1 MTFYLYSGAG
11 NTFVVLDGREII
23 SEMDNAA
30 KSECE
35 CGENCECGGNGEDC
49 GCHHGEEGEHHC
61 CGHHG
66 EEGEHHCCGHHGEEG
81 EHHCCHD
88 HGDEGEQHC
97 CGHHGGGGCCHGG
110 GASPWERYVQDVCD
124 HFKTDGLMMLLPSER
139 FDFEMAFFN
148 PDGTGGM
155 MCGNGGRCIVAFADY
170 LGIKPADGKTYHFV
184 AGDGPHTG
192 EILGD
197 NGDAKTVRI
206 RMTDVSAFCPVL
218 DGWYVDTGTRHFVKF
233 VPEVEGL
240 NMDEEGK
247 RYRWDPVFAPVGAN
261 ANFVKAEPDRL
272 VVRTFEKGVEG
283 ETLACGTG
291 ITASAIAS
299 WLGSAG
305 AEGLPHA
312 WREEGGRIIV
322 PVRAREDN
330 LQVEFKPVYA
340 SDTVVGFTDV
350 YLTGPARL
358 YGTK

>member
-11 NTFVVLDGREII
+11 NNFVVLDGREII
-23 SEMDNAA
+23 SEMENAA
-30 KSECE
+30 KCDGECKCGCQDGE
-35 CGENCECGGNGEDC
+35 PPCKCGEHEHDC
-49 GCHHGEEGEHHC
+49 GCHGHEEK
-61 CGHHG
+61 
-66 EEGEHHCCGHHGEEG
+66 
-81 EHHCCHD
+81 HHCCH
-88 HGDEGEQHC
+88 G
-97 CGHHGGGGCCHGG
+97 GGGGCCGGHG
-110 GASPWERYVQDVCD
+110 WEAYVQDMCD
-124 HFKTDGLMMLLPSER
+124 HFKTDGMMLLLPSER
-139 FDFEMAFFN
+139 CDFEMAFFN

-170 LGIKPADGKTYHFV
+170 LGIKPSDGRIYHFE

-192 EILGD
+192 EILSVTPDQAVDGVV
-197 NGDAKTVRI
+197 KTVRI
-206 RMTDVSAFCPVL
+206 RMTDVHVFCPVL
-218 DGWYVDTGTRHFVKF
+218 DGWFVDTGTRHFVKF

-261 ANFVKAEPDRL
+261 ANFVKSEPERL

-305 AEGLPHA
+305 ADGVPHA
-312 WREEGGRIIV
+312 WHEENGRIVV
-322 PVRAREDN
+322 PVRARQDD

-340 SDTVVGFTDV
+340 GETIVGFTDV
-350 YLTGPARL
+350 YLTGPALL
-358 YGTK
+358 YGTE

>member
-49 GCHHGEEGEHHC
+49 GCHHGEEGEHQC
-61 CGHHG
+61 CHDHA
-66 EEGEHHCCGHHGEEG
+66 EEGEH
-81 EHHCCHD
+81 
-88 HGDEGEQHC
+88 HC

-218 DGWYVDTGTRHFVKF
+218 DGWFVDTGTRHFVKF

-240 NMDEEGK
+240 NMEEEGK

-291 ITASAIAS
+291 ITASCIAA
-299 WLGSAG
+299 WLETKPQPSD
-305 AEGLPHA
+305 E
-312 WREEGGRIIV
+312 V
-322 PVRAREDN
+322 VCYNVRARQDD
-330 LQVEFKPVYA
+330 LKVEFRPVWQSGNLA
-340 SDTVVGFTDV
+340 GMTDV
-350 YLTGPARL
+350 YLTGPAKL
-358 YGTK
+358 YATDSAE

>member
-11 NTFVVLDGREII
+11 NKFVVLDGREII
-23 SEMDNAA
+23 SEMENAA
-30 KSECE
+30 KCDEECTCGCKDGEPCTCEKSECE
-35 CGENCECGGNGEDC
+35 CGCQDGEPCTCEKSECECGCQDGEPC
-49 GCHHGEEGEHHC
+49 KCHHEEE
-61 CGHHG
+61 
-66 EEGEHHCCGHHGEEG
+66 
-81 EHHCCHD
+81 EHHCCH
-88 HGDEGEQHC
+88 G
-97 CGHHGGGGCCHGG
+97 GGGGCCHSGP
-110 GASPWERYVQDVCD
+110 SPWESYVMELCD
-124 HFKTDGLMMLLPSER
+124 HFKTDGMMMLLPSER
-139 FDFEMAFFN
+139 CDFEMAFFN

-170 LGIKPADGKTYHFV
+170 LGIKPADGKVYHFE
-184 AGDGPHTG
+184 AGDGAHTG

-197 NGDAKTVRI
+197 DGEVKTIRL
-206 RMTDVSAFCPVL
+206 RMTDVHIFCPVL
-218 DGWYVDTGTRHFVKF
+218 DGWFVDTGTRHFVKF

-261 ANFVKAEPDRL
+261 ANFVKSEPERL

-322 PVRAREDN
+322 PVRARQDD

-340 SDTVVGFTDV
+340 GDTIVGFTDV
-350 YLTGPARL
+350 YLTGPAKL
-358 YGTK
+358 YAKE

>member
-23 SEMDNAA
+23 SEMENAA
-30 KSECE
+30 KCDGECE
-35 CGENCECGGNGEDC
+35 CGCQDGEPCTCDSECTCGCQDGEPCKCGEHEHDC
-49 GCHHGEEGEHHC
+49 GCHGHEEG
-61 CGHHG
+61 
-66 EEGEHHCCGHHGEEG
+66 
-81 EHHCCHD
+81 HHCCHD
-88 HGDEGEQHC
+88 HAEEGEHHC

-197 NGDAKTVRI
+197 NGEAKTVRI

-233 VPEVEGL
+233 IPEVEGL
-240 NMDEEGK
+240 NIEEEGK

-299 WLGSAG
+299 WLETNPQPSD
-305 AEGLPHA
+305 E
-312 WREEGGRIIV
+312 V
-322 PVRAREDN
+322 VCYNVRARQDD
-330 LQVEFKPVYA
+330 LKVEFRPVWQSGNLA
-340 SDTVVGFTDV
+340 GMTDV
-350 YLTGPARL
+350 YLTGPAKL
-358 YGTK
+358 YATDSAE